1 MKKRIVSLVLAVVL
15 SLAMVVPAM
24 ASENFVASV
33 PAKDHPEIDYVVGPD
48 GKEYIGTVSEED
60 DVIDY
65 VPEPC
70 LVITSIAQA
79 DVSTEIPDDARA
91 LLKEVYAKLMD
102 GSMTLPYDQY
112 GLTDTDTLVIRDL
125 FDATWLCGEH
135 PEMIEPDGIYLNLR
149 FDIGI
154 EAGTPIYV
162 FQYKNGEWN
171 KIVAAVNNG
180 DGTVSCTFENLCPI
194 AFVVDTNDYVPPIKT
209 GDNVGNL
216 GLWFGLLIAS
226 GVALVAVAFVGFTR
240 KNRVH

>member
-33 PAKDHPEIDYVVGPD
+33 PAKDHPQVVFVVGPD
-48 GKEYIGTVSEED
+48 GQYYIGTISEDGTVS
-60 DVIDY
+60 DY
-65 VPEPC
+65 VPEDC

-79 DVSTEIPDDARA
+79 DASTEIPEDAKS

-135 PEMIEPDGIYLNLR
+135 PEMIEPEGIVLNLT
-149 FDIGI
+149 FDLGL
-154 EAGTPIYV
+154 ESGAPIYV
-162 FQYKNGEWN
+162 FQYKNNEWN
-171 KIVAAVNNG
+171 KIESAVNNG
-180 DGTVSCTFENLCPI
+180 DGTVTCTFENLCPI
-194 AFVVDTNDYVPPIKT
+194 AFVVDTSDYVPPIKT

-216 GLWFGLLIAS
+216 GLWFGLLVAS
-226 GVALVAVAFVGFTR
+226 GVALVAIAFVSYTR